1 MKIKKDLS
9 GLDSFIQEVED
20 EINQGLID
28 AAHKAV
34 DTQKV
39 RNESSKKT
47 YANHTWN
54 LRNAL
59 GAAVVRNGEIIDLY
73 VPADGEHS
81 EAKNKT
87 EAMLIF
93 GNKPKD
99 GIVVADGMEYASF
112 VSSKGFDVLDTARHV
127 LEREVKENVTTNIK
141 VKWQD

>member
-54 LRNAL
+54 LRNAP